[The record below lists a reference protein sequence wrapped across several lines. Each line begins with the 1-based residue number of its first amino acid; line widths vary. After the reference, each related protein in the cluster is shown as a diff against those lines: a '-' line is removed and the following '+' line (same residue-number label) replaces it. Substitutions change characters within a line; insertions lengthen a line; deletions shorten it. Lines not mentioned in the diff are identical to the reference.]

1 MAVTINGIISYTLE
15 PMANTGSN
23 MQGTFESNEF
33 NYLKSVNEKNIF
45 QITWD
50 ATNLTEGVEASSEN
64 GTSNKGDVIYIK
76 FQVQTT
82 MDINNPDYKTI
93 AEITK
98 SRDIVSKHY
107 STGAFAYNH
116 RFTIDISDVLSN
128 ELTYSLCPIGKGTW
142 QSNNYGGMNGGRI
155 MPDNVLSNS
164 ASSMGNAVS
173 NFNVSKNGTFR
184 VVKVKAVP
192 YIINSNGEI
201 LEATGAKTSNRYVV
215 INSVNQVELNP
226 VYYNIS
232 SLDSSFLIAGA
243 ATGNSQ
249 KFLTR
254 CTNFSSGTTTI
265 PYKKPV
271 RLDDAAEY
279 LNFFVLVGSSASI
292 NAGGVGPHGSFVT
305 NEVAAMGIKVETFK
319 SDGSVENTFYVRDFE
334 DNLTTAVSDAT
345 SQKRIKVDQYQV
357 QTQNISPYFLN
368 NTAPTSDNPAL
379 GLKTGAIDTSSGSF
393 PYWQDYSGNKITT
406 STSYYRVSLVKIG
419 NQTPYNEKRQS
430 EFRYFSIDREDEKAA
445 YGFVRFHW
453 LNSMGATDSYTAK
466 RNITEGLTI
475 SRGVIERNS
484 TDTTWYQNN
493 TINGTTIDT
502 AKIPTSVYVSDT
514 MRGGDIYKGGRE
526 VLNVNAEKTQ
536 SVYTEPLNRDDAN
549 WLKEMMLSPNVWI
562 EMDTNA
568 TKMGNTMNPYLRP
581 STKEYIPVI
590 ITNSEVETTNEE
602 VGLVTFNIEYVL
614 SHKVIT
620 QRN

>member
-1 MAVTINGIISYTLE
+1 MAVTINGQISYTLT
-15 PMANTGSN
+15 PINFTGSN
-23 MQGTFESNEF
+23 AVETFYEHRS

-82 MDINNPDYKTI
+82 MDVNNPDYKTI

-155 MPDNVLSNS
+155 MPDTVLSNS
-164 ASSMGNAVS
+164 ASSAGNAVS
-173 NFNVSKNGTFR
+173 DFNVSKNGTFR
-184 VVKVKAVP
+184 VVRVKAVP

-201 LEATGAKTSNRYVV
+201 LEASNTKMSNKYVV
-215 INSVNQVELNP
+215 INSVNQVELNS
-226 VYYNIS
+226 VYYSIS
-232 SLDSSFLIAGA
+232 SLNSNFTIF
-243 ATGNSQ
+243 ATASGTNN

-254 CTNFSSGTTTI
+254 CTNFTASTTTI

-279 LNFFVLVGSSASI
+279 LNFYLYSASSASI
-292 NAGGVGPHGSFVT
+292 NAGGGSFET
-305 NEVAAMGIKVETFK
+305 NEVAAMGIKVETFE

-334 DNLTTAVSDAT
+334 DNLTTAVSAAT
-345 SQKRIKVDQYQV
+345 SKKILKDTQQQV

-379 GLKTGAIDTSSGSF
+379 GLKTGAINTASGAF
-393 PYWQDYSGNKITT
+393 PYWQDYSSDKITS

-419 NQTPYNEKRQS
+419 NQTPFNEKRHS

-484 TDTTWYQNN
+484 TDTTWYQND

-502 AKIPTSVYVSDT
+502 AKIPTRVYVSDT

-549 WLKEMMLSPNVWI
+549 WLKGMMLSPNVWI

>member
-1 MAVTINGIISYTLE
+1 MAVTINGQISYTLQ
-15 PMANTGSN
+15 PLQFGNDNGI
-23 MQGTFESNEF
+23 GTFYENRS
-33 NYLKSVNEKNIF
+33 NYLKSVNDKNTF

-50 ATNLTEGVEASSEN
+50 ATDLTEGLEASSAN
-64 GTSNKGDVIYIK
+64 GTSNKGDVVYIK
-76 FQVQTT
+76 FIVQTT
-82 MDINNPDYKTI
+82 MDYNNQDFKTI

-98 SRDIVSKHY
+98 SRDISSKHY

-116 RFTIDISDVLSN
+116 RFTVDISDIISN

-142 QSNNYGGMNGGRI
+142 QSNDYGGMNGGRI
-155 MPDNVLSNS
+155 MPDTVLSNT
-164 ASSMGNAVS
+164 ASSVGNPVS

-184 VVKVKAVP
+184 LVRVQAIP
-192 YIINSNGEI
+192 YIINDKGEI
-201 LEATGAKTSNRYVV
+201 LEASGSKTSNKYVV
-215 INSVNQVELNP
+215 INSVNQVELNT
-226 VYYNIS
+226 VYYSIP
-232 SLDSSFLIAGA
+232 SLDSDFLMSGA
-243 ATGNSQ
+243 ATGTNK

-254 CTNFSSGTTTI
+254 CTNFTTSSTTI

-279 LNFFVLVGSSASI
+279 LNFFVLIGSSASI
-292 NAGGVGPHGSFVT
+292 NAGGGDFLTKS
-305 NEVAAMGIKVETFK
+305 VAAMGIKVETFL
-319 SDGSVENTFYVRDFE
+319 SNGSAENTFYVRDFE
-334 DNLTTAVSDAT
+334 DNLTTDVSVAT
-345 SQKRIKVDQYQV
+345 AKKIIAQNQYQV

-379 GLKTGAIDTSSGSF
+379 GLKTGTIDTSSGTF
-393 PYWQDYSGNKITT
+393 PFWQDYSGNKITT

-419 NQTPYNEKRQS
+419 NETPFNEKRHS

-484 TDTTWYQNN
+484 TDTTWYQNDTN
-493 TINGTTIDT
+493 DGTPLND
-502 AKIPTSVYVSDT
+502 SVYISDT

-536 SVYTEPLNRDDAN
+536 SVYTEPLNRDDAD
-549 WLKEMMLSPNVWI
+549 WLKGMMLSPNVWI

-568 TKMGNTMNPYLRP
+568 TKMGNAMNPYLRP
-581 STKEYIPVI
+581 SDKEYIPVV
-590 ITNSEVETTNEE
+590 ITNSEIETTNEE

>member
-1 MAVTINGIISYTLE
+1 MAVTINGNISFTLE
-15 PMANTGSN
+15 PQMFSGDNGT
-23 MQGTFESNEF
+23 GTFYENRN
-33 NYLKSVNEKNIF
+33 NYLKSVNEKNRF

-50 ATNLTEGVEASSEN
+50 ATNLTEGVEASSAN

-76 FQVQTT
+76 FQVQMS
-82 MDINNPDYKTI
+82 MDINNPENEII

-98 SRDIVSKHY
+98 SRDISSKHY

-116 RFTIDISDVLSN
+116 RFTVDISDVLSN
-128 ELTYSLCPIGKGTW
+128 ELSYSLCPIGKGTW
-142 QSNNYGGMNGGRI
+142 QSNKYGGMNGGRI
-155 MPDNVLSNS
+155 MPDTVLSNS
-164 ASSMGNAVS
+164 SSSLGNAIS

-184 VVKVKAVP
+184 LVRVVAIP

-201 LEATGAKTSNRYVV
+201 LEANASKTSNRYVV

-226 VYYNIS
+226 VYYNIN
-232 SLDSSFLIAGA
+232 SLDSDFLISS
-243 ATGNSQ
+243 ATTGDKKS
-249 KFLTR
+249 FLTR
-254 CTNFSSGTTTI
+254 CTNFSIDTTI

-279 LNFFVLVGSSASI
+279 LNFFLLFGNAANI
-292 NAGGVGPHGSFVT
+292 NAGGGDFLTTS
-305 NEVAAMGIKVETFK
+305 VAAMGIKVETFL
-319 SDGSVENTFYVRDFE
+319 SNGSAENTFYVRDFE
-334 DNLTTAVSDAT
+334 DNLTTEASVAT
-345 SQKRIKVDQYQV
+345 AQKIIKNYQFQV

-379 GLKTGAIDTSSGSF
+379 GLKTGTIDTSSGTF
-393 PYWQDYSGNKITT
+393 PFWQNYSGNKITT
-406 STSYYRVSLVKIG
+406 STSYYRVSVVKIG
-419 NQTPYNEKRQS
+419 NESPFNEKRHS
-430 EFRYFSIDREDEKAA
+430 EYRYFSIDREDERAA

-453 LNSMGATDSYTAK
+453 LNSMGGTDSYTAK

-484 TDTTWYQNN
+484 TDTTWYQND
-493 TINGTTIDT
+493 TIDGT
-502 AKIPTSVYVSDT
+502 LIDTGKIPTSNYISDT

-581 STKEYIPVI
+581 SDKEYIPVI

>member
-1 MAVTINGIISYTLE
+1 MAVTINGNISFTLE
-15 PMANTGSN
+15 PQMFSGDNGT
-23 MQGTFESNEF
+23 GTFYENRN
-33 NYLKSVNEKNIF
+33 NYLKSVNEKNRF

-50 ATNLTEGVEASSEN
+50 ATNLTEGVEASSAN

-76 FQVQTT
+76 FQVQMS
-82 MDINNPDYKTI
+82 MDINNPENEII

-98 SRDIVSKHY
+98 SRDISSKHY

-116 RFTIDISDVLSN
+116 RFTVDISDVLSN
-128 ELTYSLCPIGKGTW
+128 ELSYSLCPIGKGTW
-142 QSNNYGGMNGGRI
+142 QSNKYGGMNGGRI
-155 MPDNVLSNS
+155 MPDTVLSNS
-164 ASSMGNAVS
+164 SSSLGNAIS

-184 VVKVKAVP
+184 LVRVVAIP

-201 LEATGAKTSNRYVV
+201 LEANASKTSNRYVV

-226 VYYNIS
+226 VYYNIN
-232 SLDSSFLIAGA
+232 SLDSDFVISA
-243 ATGNSQ
+243 ATTGDKKS
-249 KFLTR
+249 FLTR
-254 CTNFSSGTTTI
+254 CTNFSIDTTI

-279 LNFFVLVGSSASI
+279 LNFFLLFGNAANI
-292 NAGGVGPHGSFVT
+292 NAGGGDFLTTS
-305 NEVAAMGIKVETFK
+305 VAAMGIKVETFL
-319 SDGSVENTFYVRDFE
+319 SNGSAENTFYVRDFE
-334 DNLTTAVSDAT
+334 DNLTTEASVAT
-345 SQKRIKVDQYQV
+345 AQKIIKNYQFQV

-379 GLKTGAIDTSSGSF
+379 GLKTGTIDTSSGTF
-393 PYWQDYSGNKITT
+393 PFWQNYSGNKITT
-406 STSYYRVSLVKIG
+406 STSYYRVSVVKIG
-419 NQTPYNEKRQS
+419 NESPFNEKRHS
-430 EFRYFSIDREDEKAA
+430 EYRYFSIDREDERAA

-453 LNSMGATDSYTAK
+453 LNSMGGTDSYTAK

-484 TDTTWYQNN
+484 TDTTWYQND
-493 TINGTTIDT
+493 TIDGT
-502 AKIPTSVYVSDT
+502 LIDTGKIPTSNYISDT

-581 STKEYIPVI
+581 SDKEYIPVI